1 MATCFLTYFPDG
13 QYVLTSAIGSV
24 KVSTTKPRVDVKIAC
39 SDGGAGSA
47 ETFFSTSLYSFGGIV
62 EVDDVGPLIEQ
73 YFRGHDM
80 VTGTVAITVDGVTA
94 TVRCLYCEYD
104 MPDGFDP
111 QNALFLASTVQRV
124 QPDSTVAMASLFR
137 DTAPSFYIK
146 AVGHS
151 AADGALAV
159 STYVVQR
166 DPATVT
172 AYFNVGSIIRTV
184 TSVPDEN
191 HDVRLAD
198 VLYFSI
204 EYGPL
209 QKMCYIVRAAPGLT
223 FSFRNIFN
231 VEEFLTV
238 AGVVSAKTDVKRE
251 LADCNGRTESYD
263 RRVERTFT
271 VNSEPLTVDEV
282 HVYEQLLASH
292 DVKLWVDG
300 DEYDVLVTDHTCEP
314 SSADEELSTVKFT
327 WRFASRRPRLFDSPI
342 DGILP
347 SGRGIFNDTFT
358 PEYE

>member
-1 MATCFLTYFPDG
+1 MATSFLTYFPDA
-13 QYVLTSAIGSV
+13 QYVITSAIGSV

-47 ETFFSTSLYSFGGIV
+47 ETFFSTSLYSFGGVV
-62 EVDDVGPLIEQ
+62 EVDDVGSLIEQ

-137 DTAPSFYIK
+137 DTAPSFYFK

-151 AADGALAV
+151 AADGTLAV

-166 DPATVT
+166 DRASVN

-184 TSVPDEN
+184 TSEPDEN

-204 EYGPL
+204 EYGPM
-209 QKMCYIVRAAPGLT
+209 QKMCYIVQAAPGLT

-231 VEEFLTV
+231 VEEFVTV

-263 RRVERTFT
+263 RRVVRTFT

-292 DVKLWVDG
+292 DVKLWIDG

-314 SSADEELSTVKFT
+314 SSADGELSTVKFT
-327 WRFASRRPRLFDSPI
+327 WRFASRRPRVFDSPV
-342 DGILP
+342 DGIRP
-347 SGRGIFNDTFT
+347 SSRGIFNDIFT
-358 PEYE
+358 AEYE